1 MPRSIF
7 FRSIMRVPSVLS
19 LIGYVMLKSKFSA
32 FRNVFGNVGGQSV
45 KNTILTNVVLCV
57 CKYMYI
63 WIYFFLFYSRP
74 FEPIAA
80 SILPLCPTMNFLHS
94 QFLGAVSAIPPSP
107 RTILSVL
114 LFYLACPSACVLRSS
129 CPKFKS
135 LAFHNTSSL
144 PSGSSS
150 VSLGP
155 RSLFSP
161 SRVP

>member
-32 FRNVFGNVGGQSV
+32 FRNVFGNVRGQSV

-74 FEPIAA
+74 FEPIAV
-80 SILPLCPTMNFLHS
+80 SILPLCLTMNFLHS
-94 QFLGAVSAIPPSP
+94 QFLRSP
-107 RTILSVL
+107 LCLGHSTVASDRSLGLVVLSGL
-114 LFYLACPSACVLRSS
+114 PSARLVQKLSLRLFTTPVVYPRIRRA
-129 CPKFKS
+129 C
-135 LAFHNTSSL
+135 LLVRIRYFH
-144 PSGSSS
+144 
-150 VSLGP
+150 
-155 RSLFSP
+155 RFF
-161 SRVP
+161 